1 MSGRGEVLVDKVNT
15 IIGGIYISSHTASPY
30 TPVSLLC
37 ST

>member
-1 MSGRGEVLVDKVNT
+1 MSGRGEVLVNKVNT
-15 IIGGIYISSHTASPY
+15 IIGGIYSVYTLLLP